1 MVRSKHDYHQKDTI
15 DETIMKADNMVLQ
28 KIGSMGI
35 TWRGKKQIK
44 NVIRYTKEF
53 FVTEKGEVI
62 KFAAI
67 ITMNEE
73 VR

>member
-1 MVRSKHDYHQKDTI
+1 MVRSRNDFVKTNTI
-15 DETIMKADNMVLQ
+15 EETIIKADNSVLQ
-28 KIGSMGI
+28 KIGGMGI